1 MQSKYHP
8 DLSFDLLMAVVSMGF
23 MYCLVISSPLRMGRV
38 VQVSQ
43 VKSGCSTVLV
53 LATQEW
59 DMRAVMG

>member
-8 DLSFDLLMAVVSMGF
+8 DLSLDLLMAVVSMGF